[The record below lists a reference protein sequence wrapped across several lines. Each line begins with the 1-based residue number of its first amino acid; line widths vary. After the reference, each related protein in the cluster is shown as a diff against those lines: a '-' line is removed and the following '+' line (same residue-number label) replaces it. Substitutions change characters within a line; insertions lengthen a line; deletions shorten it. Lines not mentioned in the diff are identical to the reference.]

1 MTIREYFYNSTMTE
15 EDFLNSIA
23 EEDKLWDAIENDEG
37 FDLNE
42 WARSHGV
49 DLTIVDEK
57 TGETILTLWQWDMCG
72 E

>member
-15 EDFLNSIA
+15 EECLERMA
-23 EEDKLWDAIENDEG
+23 EENELWDAIENDED
-37 FDLNE
+37 FDLDE

-49 DLTIVDEK
+49 DLTIIDTK
-57 TGETILTLWQWDMCG
+57 TGETVLTLWAWDMCG

>member
-15 EDFLNSIA
+15 EEYLERIA
-23 EEDKLWDAIENDEG
+23 EENELWDAIENDED
-37 FDLNE
+37 FDLEE
-42 WARSHGV
+42 WARSHDV

-57 TGETILTLWQWDMCG
+57 TGETVLTLWQWDMCG

>member
-15 EDFLNSIA
+15 EDFLRRIA
-23 EEDKLWDAIENDEG
+23 EEDELWDAIENDED
-37 FDLNE
+37 FDLEE
-42 WARSHGV
+42 WAQAHGV

-57 TGETILTLWQWDMCG
+57 TGETVLTLWQWDMCG